1 MLTNIYKRNFQ
12 GDMNVITVDWS
23 HGTQGIRYSQSAA
36 NTQVVCATVAN
47 MMKAL
52 RDSAGLSLGTVHL
65 IGHSLGAHIMGCAG
79 DRMRYL
85 GKVGRITGIYVSPMT
100 ND

>member
-1 MLTNIYKRNFQ
+1 
-12 GDMNVITVDWS
+12 
-23 HGTQGIRYSQSAA
+23 
-36 NTQVVCATVAN
+36 

-65 IGHSLGAHIMGCAG
+65 IGHSLGDHIMGCAG
-79 DRMRYL
+79 DRVRYL

-100 ND
+100 NE

>member
-12 GDMNVITVDWS
+12 GEMNVITVDWS
-23 HGTQGIRYSQSAA
+23 HGTQGFRYSQSAA
-36 NTQVVCATVAN
+36 NTQVVCATVVN

-52 RDSAGLSLGTVHL
+52 RDSAGLSFGTVHL
-65 IGHSLGAHIMGCAG
+65 IGHSLGAHVMGCAG

-85 GKVGRITGIYVSPMT
+85 GKVGRITGIYVSQLT